1 LRRALKNVFSKSRNR
16 AETRPLKN
24 RQKLTGE
31 VVIRP
36 ARYSFL
42 QLAAWRDGVVQYVP
56 EVAGI
61 HTIGIDKAA
70 NSILI
75 GVTDADAKSAANR
88 VATTLG
94 VPSDALVILVRP
106 AERNFST
113 LSDYAPNGL
122 FLGGLRIESYSSGSL
137 YAVCNIGYNA
147 NSGQAFLTNSHCT
160 GYRGPDPASDLTVFF
175 QPDGGGAYIRNEA
188 DDPAYFSN
196 FINSYCPSA
205 EPVCRWSDAAQVNYT
220 SATAPGSAGQGLIY
234 RTTFASG
241 TFGQSGS
248 TEISGTLTINST
260 ADYPVQGLE
269 LDKIGAAT
277 GWTYGNVSQTCMDVY
292 SEGYY
297 FLCQDFVVATGTF
310 GDSGSPVFQF
320 NGDVVTFYGLLRG
333 GAPDHYSFSSYG
345 NIGSDFGIAPSPVR
359 Y

>member
-1 LRRALKNVFSKSRNR
+1 MRPCSPWLNGGVRPVKSPI
-16 AETRPLKN
+16 T
-24 RQKLTGE
+24 
-31 VVIRP
+31 
-36 ARYSFL
+36 F
-42 QLAAWRDGVVQYVP
+42 
-56 EVAGI
+56 
-61 HTIGIDKAA
+61 TIGIDKAA

-75 GVTDADAKSAANR
+75 AVTDADARAAAR
-88 VATTLG
+88 QIATTLG
-94 VPSDALVILVRP
+94 VPSDALVIQVRA

-122 FLGGLRIESYSSGSL
+122 FLGGLRIESYSSGFL

-160 GYRGPDPASDLTVFF
+160 GYRGPDPASDPTVFF
-175 QPDGGGAYIRNEA
+175 QPDGNGAYIGNESY
-188 DDPAYFSN
+188 DPPYFSN
-196 FINSYCPSA
+196 FTNSYCPSA
-205 EPVCRWSDAAQVNYT
+205 QPVCRWSDAAQINYT

-248 TEISGTLTINST
+248 VEISGTFTINST

-310 GDSGSPVFQF
+310 GDSGAPVFQF

-345 NIGSDFGIAPSPVR
+345 NIGADFGIAPSPVR